1 MNESRGPDRWLFD
14 VWSRFYDLSLVQRL
28 VYLPLQDA
36 VMRALCA
43 KPGSRIL
50 DVGCGTGLLATRI
63 REEIDDVRVFGC
75 DFSRGMLR
83 EASRRAPDVGWMQGD
98 ALRLPLRDASFD
110 VVVST
115 EAFHWFPDQLAA
127 LREFRRVLAPG
138 GRLLVVLVH
147 PAFEV
152 VSRAVRVA
160 SELVGEPI
168 RWPTREHMRG
178 LLRDAGFRVVAQQQL
193 WRVLAGLLLPPVLS
207 IASRDD

>member
-1 MNESRGPDRWLFD
+1 
-14 VWSRFYDLSLVQRL
+14 
-28 VYLPLQDA
+28 
-36 VMRALCA
+36 
-43 KPGSRIL
+43 
-50 DVGCGTGLLATRI
+50 
-63 REEIDDVRVFGC
+63 
-75 DFSRGMLR
+75 
-83 EASRRAPDVGWMQGD
+83 MQGD